1 MYYLKYRPKNI
12 LEIDNTQVKEKIL
25 KLLKSKTVPHAILLS
40 GPKGIGKTSVARI
53 IAKSINCLN
62 NRFNKKNN
70 DINPCNKCQNCLAI
84 DTSSSVDV
92 VEIDGASNRGIENI
106 RQLIRETT
114 YIPLNTR
121 YRVFIVDEVHMI
133 TPEAFNAF
141 LKTLEEPP
149 ERVIFILA
157 TTNPEKI
164 PATIRSRTFIINFGK
179 AKKNDIFTM
188 LQRII
193 KEENLNVNEK
203 VLELIVDYSDY
214 SFRDA
219 AKILEDLVI
228 HNKLD
233 DLQAAKS
240 FLGIVKDDF
249 LKIIAENNINKTL
262 SWLEEFNQN
271 GGDYKFLIENTLQKL
286 RKLLLIKS
294 GVMDEPMVETY
305 NLNVNQITLLIKNL
319 LESYRLLKISPIE
332 SIPLEIMIIEYF
344 NKMKINYK
352 DKQ

>member
-12 LEIDNTQVKEKIL
+12 LEIDNTQVKEKVL
-25 KLLKSKTVPHAILLS
+25 QLLKSNTIPHAILLA

-53 IAKSINCLN
+53 IAKSINCLD

-70 DINPCNKCQNCLAI
+70 DVNPCNKCKNCLMI
-84 DTSSSVDV
+84 DKSNSVDV
-92 VEIDGASNRGIENI
+92 VEIDAASKRGIEDV

-114 YIPLNTR
+114 FFPMTTR
-121 YRVFIVDEVHMI
+121 YRVFIIDEVHMI
-133 TPEAFNAF
+133 TQEAFNAF

-149 ERVIFILA
+149 EGVIFILA

-164 PATIRSRTFIINFGK
+164 PATIRSRTVIINFGK
-179 AKKNDIFTM
+179 ANKNDILKM

-193 KEENLNVNEK
+193 KGENLNVNEK

-219 AKILEDLVI
+219 AKVLEDLVI

-233 DLQAAKS
+233 DFQAAQS

-262 SWLEEFNQN
+262 NWLEEFNQA
-271 GGDYKFLIENTLQKL
+271 GGDYKRLIEDSLQKL
-286 RKLLLIKS
+286 RELLLIKNNIINEKNHQQYS
-294 GVMDEPMVETY
+294 
-305 NLNVNQITLLIKNL
+305 LSINQITILIKNL
-319 LESYRLLKISPIE
+319 LEAYRLLKISPIE
-332 SIPLEIMIIEYF
+332 SIPLEIMIIEYY
-344 NKMKINYK
+344 NKIKNK
-352 DKQ
+352 K